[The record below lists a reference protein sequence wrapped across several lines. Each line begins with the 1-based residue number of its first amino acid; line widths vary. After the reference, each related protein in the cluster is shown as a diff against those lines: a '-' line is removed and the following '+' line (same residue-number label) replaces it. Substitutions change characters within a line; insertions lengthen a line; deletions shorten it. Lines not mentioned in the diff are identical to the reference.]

1 MKNTSWKRK
10 KISYRMRSFLGR
22 FGNPFFQKRV
32 SKKLISHFGRRRRF
46 LQVLPI
52 TAVGLVIMREKRPTR
67 KKMLSLKKADWWE
80 EIES

>member
-10 KISYRMRSFLGR
+10 KIFYLMKSFWGR
-22 FGNPFFQKRV
+22 FGNPFFPKRV
-32 SKKLISHFGRRRRF
+32 SENKSSFWRRRRF

-52 TAVGLVIMREKRPTR
+52 TAVGLVIRREERPTQ
-67 KKMLSLKKADWWE
+67 KKMLSLKRADWWE